1 MLHTLAQYAH
11 MPKPLLVI
19 GAFFSAYAILEMI
32 FCIKHGYWRGI
43 LLTLADTVRLHKTLV
58 ISLLILIIFCIFTLD
73 LPITKLC
80 KNLYNVD
87 VYTIVDF
94 ICSMSESWFVI
105 GLLLTLSL
113 AFRAFN
119 LANMAVLFKISYMS
133 AAYAGLFNLVA
144 KIILNRQRPS
154 IGLDHLGFFSFFLSD
169 NKKLEDLTYAY
180 NSMPS
185 GHTIT
190 VFAAIL
196 PLILYSKNPMFKV
209 ILIIFGVL
217 AGMSRVYTINHWFSD
232 VCIGALLGTL
242 IGISMYVINKHR
254 FNLN

>member
-1 MLHTLAQYAH
+1 MLHTIAQYAH
-11 MPKPLLVI
+11 MPKPILVL
-19 GAFFSAYAILEMI
+19 GAFFSIYAILEMI

-43 LLTLADTVRLHKTLV
+43 IRALADTIRLNKKV
-58 ISLLILIIFCIFTLD
+58 IISALILIIVCIFTLD
-73 LPITKLC
+73 LPITNLC

-94 ICSMSESWFVI
+94 ICSMGESWFVI
-105 GLLLTLSL
+105 GVLLTLSL
-113 AFRAFN
+113 AFLAFN
-119 LANMAVLFKISYMS
+119 KANESVLFKIAYMS

-144 KIILNRQRPS
+144 KFILNRQRPS

-169 NKKLEDLTYAY
+169 NKKLDDLTYAY

-196 PLILYSKNPMFKV
+196 PLILYIKNPIYKGM
-209 ILIIFGVL
+209 LIIFGVL
-217 AGMSRVYTINHWFSD
+217 ASMSRVYTINHWFSD
-232 VCIGALLGTL
+232 VCTGAALGAL
-242 IGISMYVINKHR
+242 IGISMYNINKHR
-254 FNLN
+254 LN

>member
-1 MLHTLAQYAH
+1 MLHTIAQYAY

-19 GAFFSAYAILEMI
+19 GVFFSIYAILEMI

-43 LLTLADTVRLHKTLV
+43 LRTLADTIRLHLKLV
-58 ISLLILIIFCIFTLD
+58 ILSLILIVLCVFTVD
-73 LPITKLC
+73 LPITSLSKR
-80 KNLYNVD
+80 LYKVD

-94 ICSMSESWFVI
+94 VCSMGESWFVI
-105 GLLLTLSL
+105 GVLLTLSL
-113 AFRAFN
+113 AFRTFN
-119 LANMAVLFKISYMS
+119 LSNAAVLFKIAYMS

-144 KIILNRQRPS
+144 KFILNRQRPS
-154 IGLDHLGFFSFFLSD
+154 IGDDHLGFFSFFLSD

-196 PLILYSKNPMFKV
+196 PLILYIKNPVYKG
-209 ILIIFGVL
+209 ILILFGVL
-217 AGMSRVYTINHWFSD
+217 AAMSRVYTINHWFSD
-232 VCIGALLGTL
+232 VYAGALLGTL
-242 IGISMYVINKHR
+242 IGISVYTINKHR
-254 FNLN
+254 LN